1 MDAVNIVE
9 ESILFLAASPDIR
22 VMLADIEMPGSINV
36 IKLAFA
42 VRDRWLPLMDTV
54 MSGRI
59 DPGPALSGWTSIEAI
74 QAFAGEEQCPLL
86 SRGRSIP
93 AGEARGRRAFRG
105 RHRRLLH
112 G

>member
-42 VRDRWLPLMDTV
+42 VRDRWLPICWSD
-54 MSGRI
+54 R
-59 DPGPALSGWTSIEAI
+59 PG
-74 QAFAGEEQCPLL
+74 AGPV
-86 SRGRSIP
+86 RVDVD
-93 AGEARGRRAFRG
+93 
-105 RHRRLLH
+105 
-112 G
+112 